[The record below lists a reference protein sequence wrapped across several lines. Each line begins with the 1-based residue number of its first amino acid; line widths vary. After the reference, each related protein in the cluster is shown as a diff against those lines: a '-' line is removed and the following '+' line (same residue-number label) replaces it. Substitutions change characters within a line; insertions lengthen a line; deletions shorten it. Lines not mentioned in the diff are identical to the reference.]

1 MDIKDS
7 SELKKLILERP
18 DLEIVPFCTEECG
31 GEYGSTMGEFM
42 RCSIEK
48 IAYPAPWDEERVMMK
63 SEDFDY
69 YHDWRWGNDEE
80 LSCPE
85 ELDDAE
91 VEQSIKDDYEKFDW
105 KECIVVWIDG
115 FFG

>member
-69 YHDWRWGNDEE
+69 YHDWRWDNDEE

-115 FFG
+115 FVG